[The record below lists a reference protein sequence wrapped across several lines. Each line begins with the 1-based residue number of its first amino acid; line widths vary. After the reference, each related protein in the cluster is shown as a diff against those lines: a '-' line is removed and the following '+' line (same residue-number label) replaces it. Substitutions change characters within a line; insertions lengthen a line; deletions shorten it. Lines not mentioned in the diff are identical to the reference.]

1 MCWSAIP
8 PGVDQGKLKQENR
21 MKTLSKW
28 LMATS
33 LSIISFVVLVML
45 YAQITDKYLFG
56 KPQGCWE
63 ISCS

>member
-1 MCWSAIP
+1 
-8 PGVDQGKLKQENR
+8 

-33 LSIISFVVLVML
+33 VSIISFVVFVML

-56 KPQGCWE
+56 KPLGCWE
-63 ISCS
+63 MTCS